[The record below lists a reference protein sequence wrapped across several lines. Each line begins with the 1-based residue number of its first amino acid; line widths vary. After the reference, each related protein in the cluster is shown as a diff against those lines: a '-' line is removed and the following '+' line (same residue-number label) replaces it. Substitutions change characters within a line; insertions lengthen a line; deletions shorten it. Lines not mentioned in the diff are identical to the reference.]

1 MQAHAVVL
9 DLPAKL
15 CANRATN
22 RVDHEGGLTGPKAKQ
37 AVYRMGSQLAKAGPP
52 QASEGLSSVMVRI
65 RSCPTSRHSGVTLDR
80 RQTSAYKKR
89 MHFIVVIVM
98 LVSSVQVLC
107 DVCGKCLPHPVVPLC

>member
-22 RVDHEGGLTGPKAKQ
+22 RVDHEGGLDGPKAKQ

-52 QASEGLSSVMVRI
+52 QASEGLSSVMVRL
-65 RSCPTSRHSGVTLDR
+65 RSCSQIPAIQVSPLIEGRPLLTR
-80 RQTSAYKKR
+80 RGCNVR
-89 MHFIVVIVM
+89 
-98 LVSSVQVLC
+98 
-107 DVCGKCLPHPVVPLC
+107 